1 MQPQGRQLG
10 ANSNKANKTWHK
22 PSNSSTR
29 AHQTP
34 SEGFGDGYY
43 SDAGG
48 DSNYDYT
55 HDGYSDKSSQQPVL
69 FVGSLTPESTPQEL
83 QSYFTS
89 IGAKVTVKII
99 VDWITHRSKQCA
111 LVFCDSFA
119 TGEWLLG
126 MNHQFHGKVLR
137 LDWADN
143 EKRGTKKIE
152 TNILFVGNISE
163 HSSEEAIGNY
173 FSKFGVVANI
183 KCFSN
188 KSTAQNCKNAFVKF
202 TEGKAIELALASRHN
217 HRIEGKHVKVAQ
229 FKPNTKA
236 YHMDTES
243 TNSKTKGSKNSG
255 KDHSQGSESSKGIS
269 LMSGSKQHS
278 RLKPTTLQPSLRPQD
293 GFMSLQTRSEPIQAQ
308 DLPTNFSMHPPSKPM
323 GSKSRPFA
331 YNQEGESGHLYDQK
345 AYDSQPLYGQ
355 DLQGGFLRQTSLPI
369 EISTEHD
376 LGGYVKRQ
384 SSFSNHPNQEWS
396 QGGQSYG
403 EFEAHPM
410 YQPEH
415 TLGPQLGDWNMHGG
429 LSSANM
435 NMMLSSEN
443 QLDSGFSLSSEQMR
457 FGKSARLELPDQ
469 PNLVAFQLER
479 ELDEMAL
486 SQSSGLVQTIH
497 LEQNFAEF
505 EPPIKDKSEHQ
516 MIPDECEQHDQADQN
531 LASNSALTELNLEN
545 LLQVASKVPKP
556 FCPFLCKHSHI
567 CISDMYSSD
576 SFKWFCPSYS
586 KSK

>member
-10 ANSNKANKTWHK
+10 GTSAKANKTWAK
-22 PSNSSTR
+22 PSNTGVR
-29 AHQTP
+29 PNYPP

-43 SDAGG
+43 SDAGA
-48 DSNYDYT
+48 DSHYDYT
-55 HDGYSDKSSQQPVL
+55 NDGQSDKSSQQPVL
-69 FVGSLTPESTPQEL
+69 FVGSLPPESTPQEL

-119 TGEWLLG
+119 TGEWLLA
-126 MNHQFHGKVLR
+126 MNHQFHGKALR

-163 HSSEEAIGNY
+163 HSSEEAIKNY
-173 FSKFGVVANI
+173 FSKFGIVANI

-188 KSTAQNCKNAFVKF
+188 KSTAPNCKNAFVKF
-202 TEGKAIELALASRHN
+202 TEGRAIELALASRHN

-243 TNSKTKGSKNSG
+243 TNSKTKGSRNSG
-255 KDHSQGSESSKGIS
+255 KEHSQGSESSKPAS
-269 LMSGSKQHS
+269 LMSGSKQNS
-278 RLKPTTLQPSLRPQD
+278 RLKSSNFQQGLRPQD

-308 DLPTNFSMHPPSKPM
+308 DLPSNFSMQPPTKPL
-323 GSKSRPFA
+323 GSKHRVQTPVENS
-331 YNQEGESGHLYDQK
+331 ESNHLYDQET
-345 AYDSQPLYGQ
+345 YDSQMQYSQ
-355 DLQGGFLRQTSLPI
+355 DLQGGFLRQTSLPL
-369 EISTEHD
+369 EVPTD
-376 LGGYVKRQ
+376 YGMNGYVKRQ
-384 SSFSNHPNQEWS
+384 SSFTNHSDQDWS
-396 QGGQSYG
+396 QGGQFYS
-403 EFEAHPM
+403 EFESRPM
-410 YQPEH
+410 YQEQPEF
-415 TLGPQLGDWNMHGG
+415 GEQLGGWNMGGG

-435 NMMLSSEN
+435 MLAPA
-443 QLDSGFSLSSEQMR
+443 QGADSGFSLSSEHLR

-469 PNLVAFQLER
+469 PNQLAFQLER

-486 SQSSGLVQTIH
+486 SQNSGLGQMIH
-497 LEQNFAEF
+497 LEDIWAEVPF
-505 EPPIKDKSEHQ
+505 SVQDLPYQEAIVEESQQAPEPDHVVPME
-516 MIPDECEQHDQADQN
+516 PN
-531 LASNSALTELNLEN
+531 PTELDLEA
-545 LLQVASKVPKP
+545 LMEVANSVPKP

-576 SFKWFCPSYS
+576 IFKLFCPSNT